1 MDKVDLNINN
11 YTFSTLFVLLIL
23 GGIIGLITFFF
34 LLRYRKAVE
43 VKFWLVGQLAASIWA
58 ITYAFEYAARNI
70 ESKIFWSKLSYLGIV
85 YEAVSFMFFAF
96 AFSSDYKYIKRKYT
110 IPAYVFSTLIILSP
124 FTNHFHH
131 LHWIS
136 YSIDPETNATDY
148 QYGPFFWVLV
158 VCTYTQLLTG
168 VWVVLKLYNNL
179 PGYYKK
185 QVLVVLLSSLFPFI
199 GNLMYV
205 FHLNPLPGF
214 DWTPFSFLITG
225 ILIAFSISKFR
236 MFDLVPF
243 ARNKLIDIIPDG
255 IVVVD
260 KSLRVAD
267 CNNTFLMLLNASMNE
282 VVGKTMS
289 ELLPS
294 RSDLIRDALGHE
306 VYFTEMSIEINGV
319 MQYFDLQ
326 VNSLFDYRKQQ
337 TGRLVIFKDVSRRV
351 QSEEMTKSINIKLLN
366 EIQEKEKLIQDLD
379 AFSHTVAHDLKGMLG
394 SVITASTLIQSAI
407 DDLSKEEILEIVNL
421 INLTA
426 TKTTH
431 ITKELLTLASV
442 RQQEIEPV
450 AVNMEMIT
458 RDALTRLQDMIDEK
472 KAVIS
477 LSNVWYDVLGN
488 KSWLE
493 EVLINY
499 ISNAIKYGGNPP
511 QIRITTELAGKR
523 KVKYS
528 VSDNGNGLSDK
539 EMAMLFKKFAR
550 LDAIRAEGN
559 GLGLSIVKRII
570 EKLGGEVGVYSK
582 NISGEGSTF
591 YFILPLAR

>member
-148 QYGPFFWVLV
+148 KYGPFFWVLV

-267 CNNTFLMLLNASMNE
+267 CNNTFLMLLNASMNG